1 MEDFVMFALRRIHIA
16 AVMLPLTLLAQGGE
30 KAAIDDAAIVGIFD
44 AANTWDIETGS
55 LAAGKA
61 TRADVKEFGAMLA
74 RDHKQVQQ
82 QGRDLAKKLGA
93 TPTPVAKDFALLKNH
108 EAAMRKLKSLTGP
121 AFDRA
126 FLEHEVAYHKA
137 VIDAVTTT
145 FLPAIQ
151 NAELKAFVQKV
162 APAFQA
168 HMLAAQQ
175 LLDKK

>member
-1 MEDFVMFALRRIHIA
+1 MSVIRRFRIA
-16 AVMLPLTLLAQGGE
+16 ALMLPLTLFAQGGTST
-30 KAAIDDAAIVGIFD
+30 AIDDAAIVGIFD
-44 AANTWDIETGS
+44 AANTWDIATGN
-55 LAAGKA
+55 LAAKKA

-74 RDHKQVQQ
+74 RDHEQVRQ
-82 QGRDLAKKLGA
+82 QGRDLAKKLGV
-93 TPTPVAKDFALLKNH
+93 TPTAVAKDFALLKNH
-108 EAAMRKLKSLTGP
+108 EDAMKKLNGLTGA

-168 HMLAAQQ
+168 HMLAAEQ
-175 LLDKK
+175 LLKK

>member
-1 MEDFVMFALRRIHIA
+1 MA
-16 AVMLPLTLLAQGGE
+16 AVALLAPVVLSAQSGKG
-30 KAAIDDAAIVGIFD
+30 IDDAAIVGVFD
-44 AANTWDIETGS
+44 AANTWDITTGA
-55 LAAGKA
+55 LAVKKA

-74 RDHKQVQQ
+74 RDHEVVRQ
-82 QGRDLAKKLGA
+82 QGRDLAKKLGVTA
-93 TPTPVAKDFALLKNH
+93 TPVAKDFALAKAH
-108 EAAMRKLKSLTGP
+108 DEAMKKLNGLTGP

-137 VIDAVTTT
+137 VLDAVAST

-168 HMLAAQQ
+168 HMLAAEN
-175 LLDKK
+175 LLKK

>member
-1 MEDFVMFALRRIHIA
+1 MSAFRRIGVA
-16 AVMLPLTLLAQGGE
+16 AALIVPVMLVAQGT
-30 KAAIDDAAIVGIFD
+30 KSPAIDDAAIVGIFD
-44 AANTWDIETGS
+44 AANTWDISTGS
-55 LAAGKA
+55 LAAKKA

-74 RDHKQVQQ
+74 RDHEQVRQ
-82 QGRDLAKKLGA
+82 QGRDLARKLGVK
-93 TPTPVAKDFALLKNH
+93 PTAVAKDFALLKNH
-108 EAAMRKLKSLTGP
+108 EEAMKKLNGLTG
-121 AFDRA
+121 AEFDRA
-126 FLEHEVAYHKA
+126 FLEHEVGYHKA